1 MSANRII
8 WKSLALDDDALV
20 IELRQPAQA
29 RALAQNLLNSKTQV
43 GRVFARGQLT
53 RGSEVL
59 KPQVRLATGD
69 MVRLGFHREQHT
81 APTASRTPHI
91 IYRDPILLAAD
102 KPAGLL
108 VHGDG
113 TAAETLTAQVHAL
126 LASEGS
132 LAVPQAV
139 QRLDVETTGLTLF
152 SLTEE
157 FQPTLDALVAGHGMS
172 KRYLAVVEGKLK
184 GTKDAWRVL
193 NKPIARD
200 RHDARKMRVGGSG
213 KPALTRVRTL
223 ATREGRSLLLV
234 ELGTGRRHQIRVHL
248 AHAGHPI
255 LGDTL
260 YGGGPHQD
268 GLMLHAW
275 LEELTH
281 PITGERVTLQAP
293 YPARFA
299 RLFPQVPNWSPQ
311 SPS

>member
-1 MSANRII
+1 MREQSTL
-8 WKSLALDDDALV
+8 WQLVSLEDDGLVLELRRCTSVVALV
-20 IELRQPAQA
+20 QELLR
-29 RALAQNLLNSKTQV
+29 SKAAV
-43 GRVFARGQLT
+43 SRVFARGQLT
-53 RGSEVL
+53 RDGQLLAWHDRLEAGE
-59 KPQVRLATGD
+59 QVRLAFIRTVPEAPV
-69 MVRLGFHREQHT
+69 VRQL
-81 APTASRTPHI
+81 PTVI
-91 IYRDPILLAAD
+91 FRDPLMLAVD

-113 TAAETLTAQVHAL
+113 SGAPTLTDQVSAL
-126 LASEGS
+126 LAGEGYP
-132 LAVPQAV
+132 AVPQAV
-139 QRLDVETTGLTLF
+139 QRLDVETTGVVLF

-184 GTKDAWRVL
+184 GSKDAWRVL

-223 ATREGRSLLLV
+223 ATRGGRSLLLV

-260 YGGGPHQD
+260 YGGRPHQD

-275 LEELTH
+275 LEELSH
-281 PITGERVTLQAP
+281 PVTGARVALQAP

-299 RLFPQVPNWSPQ
+299 HLFPELPDSDLWG
-311 SPS
+311 

>member
-1 MSANRII
+1 MSEHKGL
-8 WKSLALDDDALV
+8 WMPVSLDDDALV
-20 IELRQPAQA
+20 LELRRSVSAV
-29 RALAQNLLNSKTQV
+29 ALVQGLLQSKAVTS
-43 GRVFARGQLT
+43 RVFARAQLT
-53 RGSEVL
+53 RGGEPL
-59 KPQVRLATGD
+59 TRHDRLETGEQVRLA
-69 MVRLGFHREQHT
+69 FHRERHE
-81 APTASRTPHI
+81 APAATQLPQV
-91 IYRDPILLAAD
+91 IYRDPLMLAVD

-113 TAAETLTAQVHAL
+113 SETQTLTDQVSAL
-126 LASEGS
+126 LASEDS
-132 LAVPQAV
+132 PAVPQAV
-139 QRLDVETTGLTLF
+139 QRLDVETTGVVLF

-157 FQPTLDALVAGHGMS
+157 FQPTLDALVAGHGMR

-223 ATREGRSLLLV
+223 AMREGRSLLLV

-255 LGDTL
+255 LGDIL
-260 YGGGPHQD
+260 YGGCPHHD

-275 LEELTH
+275 QEELAH
-281 PITGERVTLQAP
+281 PITGEHVTLQAP

-299 RLFPQVPNWSPQ
+299 RLFP
-311 SPS
+311 